1 MCALVTLF
9 QTFALPNS
17 SSTANSPPRRSM
29 PDSAEARDDVCR
41 LSYISCRIN
50 SSTPHQGCRPG
61 NECRDDSGVCGGVVM
76 QNTQQPCHSPIVT
89 LGLDPR
95 VQRRVTERLPWM
107 LGSSPSLTIG
117 YVAKGVRTEATPH
130 GNGESGGEGKG
141 VC

>member
-1 MCALVTLF
+1 
-9 QTFALPNS
+9 
-17 SSTANSPPRRSM
+17 M
-29 PDSAEARDDVCR
+29 PGSAEARYDVVR
-41 LSYISCRIN
+41 PSDISCRIN

-107 LGSSPSLTIG
+107 LGSSPSMTIG
-117 YVAKGVRTEATPH
+117 YVAKGVRTERSEEHTSELQSLIRNSYAVFCLKKKTH
-130 GNGESGGEGKG
+130 YQK
-141 VC
+141 